1 MANTAA
7 AAKDA
12 EHAVSDGVDDV
23 VRLGAGEVLTL
34 QHAAYVTEAQA
45 HADLNLP
52 PLRQSLPEVAAELD
66 DPHVLDLGW
75 RDVHGR
81 LIAAVRARLIGRD
94 AAVAEIGPPL
104 AGKCTAERSR
114 NSGVIG
120 QRRPRPGSTAGWA
133 IRRLLQGRTHVVS
146 CLLGLL
152 PMSCLNLSFNAG
164 YVGAFAFAAAR
175 NREL

>member
-1 MANTAA
+1 MAATTRRLSTEALGPTDALPGAACGTTEEEPVANTAA

-104 AGKCTAERSR
+104 AGKCTR
-114 NSGVIG
+114 NDHE
-120 QRRPRPGSTAGWA
+120 TAG
-133 IRRLLQGRTHVVS
+133 
-146 CLLGLL
+146 
-152 PMSCLNLSFNAG
+152 
-164 YVGAFAFAAAR
+164 
-175 NREL
+175 